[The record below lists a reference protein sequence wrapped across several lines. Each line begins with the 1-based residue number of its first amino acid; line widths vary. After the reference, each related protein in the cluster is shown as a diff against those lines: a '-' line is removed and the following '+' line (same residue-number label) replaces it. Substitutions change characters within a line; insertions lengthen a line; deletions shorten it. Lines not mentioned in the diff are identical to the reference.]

1 MFRVFGHDNVAVLD
15 WGLPAWEAA
24 GGETETG
31 EAAEAHASPEA
42 VEPFVATYDAALV
55 ADLADVQVALAK
67 GSADAL
73 VVDARGAGRFAGE
86 APEPRPGVRAGHM
99 PGAANV
105 PMTAV
110 LGEDKVRRAGVAAG
124 GGYARAR

>member
-15 WGLPAWEAA
+15 GGLPAWEAA

-42 VEPFVATYDAALV
+42 VEPFVATYDASLV

-86 APEPRPGVRAGHM
+86 APEPRPDVRAGHM
-99 PGAANV
+99 PGATNV